1 MWDFYCQLDGLW
13 FPLLSV
19 WWVMIFA
26 NGRLPRMCECL
37 GTTAV
42 QQRFTHRTSHF
53 WPHFKSEEWGNVG
66 AHKHALTQALV
77 PISIIW
83 CIHTLLFF
91 ILWNLRIWMCSEE
104 MPEQMSRLKHQ
115 LQCSLHHFV
124 LPFLKFRKMD
134 NRRTSHY
141 IPRLTRTE
149 EGIWT
154 YSTLTV
160 CWHHLQHSLVRTLT
174 HIQSLKA
181 LNQDVCKCFL
191 QTFVTAMFCQMH
203 IDMRLYLCFLLP
215 LRKHKCVEIG
225 GW

>member
-1 MWDFYCQLDGLW
+1 MRDFYCQLDGLW

-53 WPHFKSEEWGNVG
+53 WPHFKSGEWGNVG

-91 ILWNLRIWMCSEE
+91 ILWNLRIWMFVRGNARAD
-104 MPEQMSRLKHQ
+104 EQTQTSAP
-115 LQCSLHHFV
+115 V
-124 LPFLKFRKMD
+124 LISIISFFRFLNSGKWTIAEHPTTFPDWQERKKEYE
-134 NRRTSHY
+134 H
-141 IPRLTRTE
+141 
-149 EGIWT
+149 
-154 YSTLTV
+154 TLTV

-191 QTFVTAMFCQMH
+191 RTFVAAMFCQMH
-203 IDMRLYLCFLLP
+203 TDMRLYLCFLLP
-215 LRKHKCVEIG
+215 FRKHKCVEIG